1 MDNRFIL
8 LVEDNP
14 DDAALTLRAFKKVNI
29 ANQVVVCRDG
39 AEALDFLFA
48 RNAYS
53 DRDPNEQPSVILLD
67 LKLPKIDGLEVLQE
81 LRSHDQT
88 KHLRVVVLT
97 SSREEQDIIQSYDLG
112 ANSYI
117 RKPVDFDKFL
127 TAVGQLG
134 PYWLLLNEG
143 SQKDIA

>member
-29 ANQVVVCRDG
+29 ANQVIVCRDG

-53 DRDPNEQPSVILLD
+53 DRDPNDQPSVILLD
-67 LKLPKIDGLEVLQE
+67 LKLPKIDGLEVLQA
-81 LRSHDQT
+81 LRNDERT

-134 PYWLLLNEG
+134 LYWLLLNEG
-143 SQKDIA
+143 SQKDIG

>member
-39 AEALDFLFA
+39 AEALDFLFGQG
-48 RNAYS
+48 AYI
-53 DRDPNEQPSVILLD
+53 DRDPSLQPSVILLD
-67 LKLPKIDGLEVLQE
+67 LKLPKIDGLEVLQALREKE
-81 LRSHDQT
+81 LTR
-88 KHLRVVVLT
+88 HLRVVILT

-134 PYWLLLNEG
+134 LYWLLLNEPP
-143 SQKDIA
+143 KAEHH